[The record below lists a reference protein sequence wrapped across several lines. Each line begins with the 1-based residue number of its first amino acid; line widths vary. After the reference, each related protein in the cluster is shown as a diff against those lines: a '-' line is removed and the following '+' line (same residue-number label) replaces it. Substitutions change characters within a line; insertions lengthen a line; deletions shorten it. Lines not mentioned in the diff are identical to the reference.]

1 MRWFLL
7 ISLLVVTLA
16 LTQGMQSPGT
26 ANEALGLKDMW
37 GKVMDEVKDMKNA
50 FQHKIDQLQ
59 DEMKK
64 KMVEVWEMVG

>member
-1 MRWFLL
+1 
-7 ISLLVVTLA
+7 
-16 LTQGMQSPGT
+16 
-26 ANEALGLKDMW
+26 MW

>member
-7 ISLLVVTLA
+7 ISLLLVTLA
-16 LTQGMQSPGT
+16 LTPCMQSPGT
-26 ANEALGLKDMW
+26 DNEALVLKDMW
-37 GKVMDEVKDMKNA
+37 GKVMDEVKGMKNA
-50 FQHKIDQLQ
+50 VQHKIDQLQ